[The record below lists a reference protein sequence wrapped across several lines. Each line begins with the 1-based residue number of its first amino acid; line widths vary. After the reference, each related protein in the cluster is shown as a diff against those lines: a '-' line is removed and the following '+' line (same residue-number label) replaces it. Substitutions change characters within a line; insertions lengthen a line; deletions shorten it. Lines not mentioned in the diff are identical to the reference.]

1 MSSSSLSP
9 LALKASRG
17 PKKESTSLVSS
28 CSTTT
33 TTKSTKTSSTS
44 IKGKKQRKKQKQK
57 SVSAGADDQVYWDPP
72 QQSQIVRSIDQ
83 LRLHSPTNHGSTG
96 ALTQT
101 RESIE
106 TAAHPAHPPLRTPSR
121 IDQPRTI
128 ASVIPE
134 TGKTNPT
141 EPDLRAPAE
150 GHHDVAKD
158 LRKRKRTNST
168 TTTTTTTTTMDHA
181 RSSPS
186 SSSSSRPASRSDHQH
201 TPPSKNTPILCQWNL
216 RETGRLMSKFM
227 AQKNA
232 IPEPKYL
239 VPEPK
244 KPRSRSSRPYKK
256 SSKKASLANRSRHRL
271 PAASSSK
278 PSTSKPARSS

>member
-33 TTKSTKTSSTS
+33 TKSTKTSSTS
-44 IKGKKQRKKQKQK
+44 IKGKKQKKKQKQK
-57 SVSAGADDQVYWDPP
+57 SISAGADDQVYWDPP

-141 EPDLRAPAE
+141 EPDPPAG
-150 GHHDVAKD
+150 GHHDVAKED

-168 TTTTTTTTTMDHA
+168 TTTTTTTTTDHA

-186 SSSSSRPASRSDHQH
+186 SSSSSRPASRSDHQ
-201 TPPSKNTPILCQWNL
+201 SKNTPILCQWNL
-216 RETGRLMSKFM
+216 RETGHLISKFM

-232 IPEPKYL
+232 LPEPKYL
-239 VPEPK
+239 VPVPK
-244 KPRSRSSRPYKK
+244 KPRSRSSHPKK
-256 SSKKASLANRSRHRL
+256 YSKKASLANRFRHRL

-278 PSTSKPARSS
+278 PSSSKPARSS

>member
-28 CSTTT
+28 CSTT

-96 ALTQT
+96 ALTKT
-101 RESIE
+101 RESTD

-121 IDQPRTI
+121 MDEPRTI

-141 EPDLRAPAE
+141 EPDPPAG
-150 GHHDVAKD
+150 GHHDVAKED
-158 LRKRKRTNST
+158 VRKRKRTNST
-168 TTTTTTTTTMDHA
+168 TTTTTTTTTTMDQA

-186 SSSSSRPASRSDHQH
+186 SSSSSRPASRSHHQH

-239 VPEPK
+239 VPVPK
-244 KPRSRSSRPYKK
+244 KPRSRSSNPKK
-256 SSKKASLANRSRHRL
+256 SSKKASLANRFRHRL

-278 PSTSKPARSS
+278 PSSSKPARSS